1 MRRLSQLFL
10 LLVLLLQYQLWLGE
24 QNRFDSRRME
34 RELATMELELQQL
47 QQRNSRL
54 HAEVR
59 DLKQGVA
66 AYEELARSDLG
77 YIREGEIFFRVV
89 E

>member
-1 MRRLSQLFL
+1 
-10 LLVLLLQYQLWLGE
+10 
-24 QNRFDSRRME
+24 
-34 RELATMELELQQL
+34 MELELQQL

-54 HAEVR
+54 RAEVR

>member
-1 MRRLSQLFL
+1 ML
-10 LLVLLLQYQLWLGE
+10 LLVLLQYQLWLGE
-24 QNRFDSRRME
+24 HNRFDTRRMQKD
-34 RELATMELELQQL
+34 LVIMEQELQQL

-59 DLKQGVA
+59 DLKQGVD

-77 YIREGEIFFRVV
+77 YIREGEIYFRVI

>member
-34 RELATMELELQQL
+34 RELVTMELELQQL

-54 HAEVR
+54 RAEVR

>member
-54 HAEVR
+54 RAEVR

>member
-47 QQRNSRL
+47 QKRNSRL
-54 HAEVR
+54 RAEVR